1 LAGTL
6 YREAFWL
13 VGDHLGTPRM
23 IVNKGGSLSAVK
35 RHDYLPFGEELFAGT
50 GGRASTQGY
59 TGDNVRQKFTEKE
72 RDNETG
78 LDYSINRYYSSTQ
91 GRFTSPDPMNSSG
104 IPLLPQTWNR
114 YAYTIN
120 NPLLY
125 TDPKGLIWGYHD
137 HDGVRTFT
145 WYDTFDES
153 VVKAAGDTLYKS
165 QYFSNQAGTDAVYLG
180 TNGNGRHI
188 SQDEYAAGVVD
199 EFLRGPNSPLGE
211 KEKTKLNNAFGDRIM
226 AEHPEWKFW
235 AALFGGLAGGA
246 AEGAAK
252 GAEGAV
258 ASEIDAEALTLT
270 KTVQQHLDDISKFGE
285 KARPYGD
292 SRLVMQ
298 EIMKAGKAV
307 PDPGGIPGGLRW
319 DVPGA
324 LNGSKGSW
332 ELVIDPKSSTVVHF
346 FFKSTK

>member
-1 LAGTL
+1 
-6 YREAFWL
+6 
-13 VGDHLGTPRM
+13 M
-23 IVNKGGSLSAVK
+23 
-35 RHDYLPFGEELFAGT
+35 PFGEELYN
-50 GGRASTQGY
+50 GGRTVGMGY
-59 TGDNVRQKFTEKE
+59 GAADGLRQKFTLKE

-78 LDYSINRYYSSTQ
+78 LDYSINRYYSPTQ

-211 KEKTKLNNAFGDRIM
+211 KAKTKLNNAFGDRIM

-252 GAEGAV
+252 GAEGAA
-258 ASEIDAEALTLT
+258 ASGIDAEALTLT
-270 KTVQQHLDDISKFGE
+270 KTLEGHLSDVTKLGT

-292 SRLVMQ
+292 SRLVMR
-298 EIMKAGKAV
+298 EIMDAGKAV
-307 PDPGGIPGGLRW
+307 PDPGGVPGGLRW

-324 LNGSKGSW
+324 VNGSKGSW
-332 ELVIDPKSSTVVHF
+332 ELVIDPQTSTVLHF
-346 FFKSTK
+346 VFKSAPKQ